1 VDKVT
6 RCART
11 DPEKASPDAYDQKM
25 ARRRPVFL
33 NQETLDSVAR
43 EHQLHLQKLSEELQL
58 EARSKASKP
67 HEA

>member
-1 VDKVT
+1 MT
-6 RCART
+6 GGTRT
-11 DPEKASPDAYDQKM
+11 DPEKAPAGVYDQKM
-25 ARRRPVFL
+25 ARQRPAFL

-58 EARSKASKP
+58 EARSKASKS

>member
-1 VDKVT
+1 MT

-43 EHQLHLQKLSEELQL
+43 EHQL